1 MDNSAFLSGELQRC
15 VTAEAALCASV
26 WTEKLQA
33 FLSDSF
39 GFGYYSQIMFSSL
52 VFCLIF
58 VLFFVLWPNPQNL
71 EIRRL
76 GI

>member
-26 WTEKLQA
+26 WAEKLQA

-52 VFCLIF
+52 VFCL
-58 VLFFVLWPNPQNL
+58 FFVFCLLWPHPQNL
-71 EIRRL
+71 EVPRL